1 MVTNLIR
8 YKFVQKKKKKN
19 RGKFPKIGSND
30 HNKDT

>member
-8 YKFVQKKKKKN
+8 YNFVQKKKKN